1 MLLIIKLPQGEI
13 PFKEVLPEAP
23 YVPLFS
29 ESFVCDV
36 SLWLHVP
43 YSYPPLP
50 FLVSI
55 LSKIVA
61 CKLLTCT
68 HYIYSLYM
76 LVCTKTES
84 GMLISL

>member
-29 ESFVCDV
+29 ESFVYDV
-36 SLWLHVP
+36 SLWLQVR
-43 YSYPPLP
+43 YSYPPLS

-68 HYIYSLYM
+68 HYMYSLYM
-76 LVCTKTES
+76 LVCAKTES
-84 GMLISL
+84 DKLISL